1 MCRLPFLFTQK
12 VSAWAAISVKGVYLQ
27 FFEGTVT
34 GESYK
39 ELLENNFF
47 PYAKKR
53 GLVNRFYFMQDGA
66 TPHRTRD
73 VFESIHKVYGN
84 RVIGLGY
91 PKFAY
96 GGLEWP
102 PYSPDSNPC
111 KFFLWGYLKDKCYAK
126 QPKNIEELENSI
138 RKCIRNISV
147 VMLHNVFQSF
157 RKRLQFCVDSDGQHF
172 ENIYH

>member
-1 MCRLPFLFTQK
+1 MEKRVQFCEVIIDMFENEELDEKEIIFTDEANFWLNGYVNKQNYRFWRKENPNVSIAVPLHPQK

-39 ELLENNFF
+39 ELENKFF

-53 GLVNRFYFMQDGA
+53 GLVNRFYFMQDEA

-91 PKFAY
+91 PKFAH
-96 GGLEWP
+96 GGLE
-102 PYSPDSNPC
+102 
-111 KFFLWGYLKDKCYAK
+111 
-126 QPKNIEELENSI
+126 
-138 RKCIRNISV
+138 
-147 VMLHNVFQSF
+147 
-157 RKRLQFCVDSDGQHF
+157 
-172 ENIYH
+172 